1 MVQGGMQID
10 SVRMNGPGQC
20 IARDGPRQ
28 LTKFR
33 PPLIKILDRRQV
45 DGQYVQMS
53 IYTTVSNVL
62 VNSADTYDQ
71 GLGRAVYVE
80 QCRCPKGYTGLSC
93 QVRNNKIYNLL
104 IRN

>member
-1 MVQGGMQID
+1 MIVCAP
-10 SVRMNGPGQC
+10 SY
-20 IARDGPRQ
+20 
-28 LTKFR
+28 FR
-33 PPLIKILDRRQV
+33 
-45 DGQYVQMS
+45 GQYVQMS
-53 IYTTVSNVL
+53 IDTTVSNVR

>member
-1 MVQGGMQID
+1 
-10 SVRMNGPGQC
+10 
-20 IARDGPRQ
+20 
-28 LTKFR
+28 
-33 PPLIKILDRRQV
+33 
-45 DGQYVQMS
+45 MS
-53 IYTTVSNVL
+53 IDTTVSNVR